1 MSSNVKDVLQAP
13 ILRFD
18 ILESTNN
25 YAAEI
30 IDADKAQAGLT
41 IVAREQSAGRGQ
53 RGNSW
58 KDVHNQSLLMSIV
71 LRPSMPVDE
80 QFVFLSTV
88 AVAVTQAIQSLD
100 QGLRV
105 RIKFP
110 NDIIVNDK
118 KAAGILIENSLRG
131 NHWTHAIIGLG
142 INVLQSNF
150 EDLPQAT
157 SLLMESGKAFSVEEL
172 MVLMRTAIVERV
184 VGAPNEDC
192 VDEYNRLLF
201 KNNERQSIRIEG
213 SLIDVI
219 ILGVSRQGFLQVQ
232 LPNGTVQKL
241 SHGSFSWVW

>member
-25 YAAEI
+25 YAAKI

-58 KDVHNQSLLMSIV
+58 KGGHNQSLLMSIV
-71 LRPSMPVDE
+71 LRPTTPIDE

-88 AVAVTQAIQSLD
+88 AVAVAQAIQSVD

-118 KAAGILIENSLRG
+118 KAAGILIENALRG
-131 NHWTHAIIGLG
+131 NHWTQAIIGLG
-142 INVLQSNF
+142 INVLQSHF

-157 SLLMESGKAFSVEEL
+157 SLLMESGKAFSIEDL
-172 MVLMRTAIVERV
+172 MVLTRTAIVERA
-184 VGAPNEDC
+184 VGAPNEDY
-192 VDEYNRLLF
+192 VEEYNRLLF

-213 SLIDVI
+213 TLIEVT
-219 ILGVSRQGFLQVQ
+219 ILGVSRQGFLHVQ
-232 LPNGTVQKL
+232 LPNGTLQKL
-241 SHGSFSWVW
+241 AHGSFSWVW

>member
-18 ILESTNN
+18 TLESTNN
-25 YAAEI
+25 YAAKV
-30 IDADKAQAGLT
+30 IDADKAQTGLT
-41 IVAREQSAGRGQ
+41 IVAQEQSAGRGQ

-58 KDVHNQSLLMSIV
+58 KDGRNQSVLMSIV
-71 LRPSMPVDE
+71 LRPTTPIDQ

-88 AVAVTQAIQSLD
+88 AVAVAQAIQSLD

-131 NHWTHAIIGLG
+131 NHWTQAIIGLG

-157 SLLMESGKAFSVEEL
+157 SLLMESGKAFSIEEL
-172 MVLMRTAIVERV
+172 MVLTRTAIVERL
-184 VGAPNEDC
+184 VGAPYEDYI
-192 VDEYNRLLF
+192 DEYNRLLF
-201 KNNERQSIRIEG
+201 KNNEMQVVA
-213 SLIDVI
+213 IDGVLNEVK
-219 ILGVSRQGFLQVQ
+219 ILGANAQGFLQVQ
-232 LPNGTVQKL
+232 LPDGAIKKL
-241 SHGSFSWVW
+241 AHGSFSWVW

>member
-18 ILESTNN
+18 TLESTNN
-25 YAAEI
+25 YAAKI

-41 IVAREQSAGRGQ
+41 IVAKEQSAGRGQ

-58 KDVHNQSLLMSIV
+58 KAAHNQSVLMSIV
-71 LRPSMPVDE
+71 LKPRSPIDE

-88 AVAVTQAIQSLD
+88 SVAVAQAIQSLD

-118 KAAGILIENSLRG
+118 KAAGILIENALRG

-142 INVLQSNF
+142 INVLQSHF

-157 SLLMESGKAFSVEEL
+157 SLLMESGKAFSIEEL
-172 MVLMRTAIVERV
+172 MLLARTAIVERL
-184 VGAPNEDC
+184 VGEPTEDY
-192 VDEYNRLLF
+192 VEEYNRLLF

-241 SHGSFSWVW
+241 AHGSFSWIW